1 MFTLD
6 LLSLPAVSK
15 ALAGHAKYGALHKL
29 VAAVLAGDVA
39 GGNLLS
45 RPLMH
50 LASHQSNTPL
60 QQAGFCI
67 SRVALPN
74 ASSHVAT
81 TGAASQH
88 SAWSECPPPQDVS
101 PAPPAAPDASRTPR
115 FSPRCAATRAAST
128 PAALEAAGPG
138 VSAEGVLSKARMTAL
153 LVACSST
160 SSSAAGSGEVALA
173 ELQKVLDV
181 PADQVRG
188 SLGHGVQLI

>member
-1 MFTLD
+1 MTCLSLPMPLSSHPPRSFLMLSLPHPRSSAVFTLD

-39 GGNLLS
+39 GGILLLLRHPAPCFS
-45 RPLMH
+45 PKQYKL
-50 LASHQSNTPL
+50 
-60 QQAGFCI
+60 F
-67 SRVALPN
+67 
-74 ASSHVAT
+74 ASSQLVAMST
-81 TGAASQH
+81 FH
-88 SAWSECPPPQDVS
+88 
-101 PAPPAAPDASRTPR
+101 PAFPDASAIPWSSHHR
-115 FSPRCAATRAAST
+115 AATRAAST

-181 PADQVRG
+181 PADQVG
-188 SLGHGVQLI
+188 AVGDTGL